1 MKVVL
6 ATQIKCALAS
16 AFALLAP
23 VSQTSAVL
31 RPLFPIKPVA
41 PTNGEVIVIGDELV
55 LRSAKKA
62 DAALPGSGTVASCL
76 DSALSLCNEHWSC
89 RRQHF
94 RNDLHA
100 REAAKKDSFAWS
112 LTPRSTTSADL
123 RFTNLEIFL
132 PRRLTFSEGTAKWT
146 ICFKPKLR

>member
-1 MKVVL
+1 VKVVL

-16 AFALLAP
+16 AFVLLVF
-23 VSQTSAVL
+23 VSQASAVL

-55 LRSAKKA
+55 LRSEKKTS
-62 DAALPGSGTVASCL
+62 AASPGSATVASCL

-112 LTPRSTTSADL
+112 LTPRSTTRADL
-123 RFTNLEIFL
+123 RFTNFEIFL
-132 PRRLTFSEGTAKWT
+132 PCRPTFSEGTDK
-146 ICFKPKLR
+146 